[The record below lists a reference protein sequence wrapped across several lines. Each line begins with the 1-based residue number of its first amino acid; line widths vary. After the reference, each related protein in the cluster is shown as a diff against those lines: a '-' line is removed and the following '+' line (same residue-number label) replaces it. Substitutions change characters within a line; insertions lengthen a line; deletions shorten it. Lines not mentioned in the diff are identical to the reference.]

1 MGVTSSGNIEDKE
14 IGTGSAAVVS
24 YENDIE
30 KEVMD
35 GETTSTVEVEVVDS
49 TACREE
55 SLQSLLKA
63 LHDEPEEKGVRPLTF
78 QTNIT
83 GETHS
88 NCTFSGLN
96 SQLIDCAFRGK
107 RIALVGDSTLQV
119 FTKSLIALIVT
130 TIRAREIDG
139 SSISDPYLKNLIGRK
154 KDIPN
159 SNVIY
164 TDLSTMPLSNATS
177 LLWSTAVYKSYHE
190 TVTWLTDNFSY
201 RNEDDDI
208 WIQYHSSPEPFWN
221 QSETMTPQILVINE
235 GLHWLHFMGE
245 GRDMNNKEFLSFWV
259 HYETW
264 LLGHLQNAINHNR
277 KLKNTSN
284 NDKTI
289 QVMLFKTTNRICD
302 SHFLDEYAR
311 AAHLYSVND
320 ADTLSKCREMIAR
333 INLKG
338 TTINSNITSSD
349 IANYCEN
356 ATMTEAGVVHL
367 NERLYKFV
375 ERQKQQLQE
384 ELEET
389 GLKVAIVPDHD
400 VQSCPFTYQGDGR
413 HYARLNVMR
422 IRLYANIL
430 ESMIR

>member
-1 MGVTSSGNIEDKE
+1 M
-14 IGTGSAAVVS
+14 A
-24 YENDIE
+24 
-30 KEVMD
+30 
-35 GETTSTVEVEVVDS
+35 
-49 TACREE
+49 
-55 SLQSLLKA
+55 
-63 LHDEPEEKGVRPLTF
+63 
-78 QTNIT
+78 
-83 GETHS
+83 
-88 NCTFSGLN
+88 
-96 SQLIDCAFRGK
+96 
-107 RIALVGDSTLQV
+107 
-119 FTKSLIALIVT
+119 
-130 TIRAREIDG
+130 
-139 SSISDPYLKNLIGRK
+139 
-154 KDIPN
+154 
-159 SNVIY
+159 
-164 TDLSTMPLSNATS
+164 
-177 LLWSTAVYKSYHE
+177 
-190 TVTWLTDNFSY
+190 
-201 RNEDDDI
+201 
-208 WIQYHSSPEPFWN
+208 
-221 QSETMTPQILVINE
+221 PQILVINQ

-245 GRDMNNKEFLSFWV
+245 GRDMNNTKFLSSWV

-264 LLGHLQNAINHNR
+264 LLGHLQTAINHNR

-284 NDKTI
+284 NYKTI

-302 SHFLDEYAR
+302 SHFLKAYAR

-333 INLKG
+333 NNLNG

-367 NERLYKFV
+367 NERLYNFV

-400 VQSCPFTYQGDGR
+400 IQSCPFTPQGDAR
-413 HYARLNVMR
+413 HYDRLNVMR